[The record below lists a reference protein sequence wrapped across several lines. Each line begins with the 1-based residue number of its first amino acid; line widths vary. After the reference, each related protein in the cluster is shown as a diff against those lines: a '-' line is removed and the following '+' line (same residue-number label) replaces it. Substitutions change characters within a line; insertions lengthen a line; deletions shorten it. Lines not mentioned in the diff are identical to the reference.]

1 MVKRTISIALS
12 FVGLIVGAG
21 FASGQEIQQYFVS
34 YGTWGILGAIL
45 AAVIMA
51 ATGYTVLQLG
61 SYYMADEHNEVLS
74 GSLPTWVSKFLDL
87 AIIATLFCIGFV
99 MFAGAGENLKQ
110 QLGWPVWVGSVIM
123 LVLVLA
129 AGMLDVDKV
138 SAVIGGITP
147 FIIVFVVAAS
157 IYSFVDRSDSWGHL
171 SEVASSIPNSFPNF
185 ALSSL
190 NYVGLSLILSLS
202 MAIVIGGSH
211 LYPREAGWGGFFGGL
226 TFGILLTIS
235 AVALLCS
242 TATVKDDALP
252 MLSLVNNINGGLGW
266 VMAVVIYG
274 MIFNTAIGMFY
285 SLGRRL
291 SAKRPDKFRIIFF
304 TATLAGFVLSF
315 LGFKSLIATVYPAL
329 GYLGVFLIIV
339 LLIAWFRGHSRIED
353 EAERR
358 DRISELVERR
368 DNPKKRFTSRQR
380 RQLRHLVRAS
390 NIENA
395 ELREAVRK
403 ELDEE
408 SDDDSHDASS
418 DEKPSGDGG
427 SSAQGDSS
435 VSEAETH
442 GAVSGSES
450 SDNSGGRSG
459 SVPAS
464 TSD

>member
-1 MVKRTISIALS
+1 
-12 FVGLIVGAG
+12 
-21 FASGQEIQQYFVS
+21 
-34 YGTWGILGAIL
+34 
-45 AAVIMA
+45 
-51 ATGYTVLQLG
+51 
-61 SYYMADEHNEVLS
+61 
-74 GSLPTWVSKFLDL
+74 
-87 AIIATLFCIGFV
+87 
-99 MFAGAGENLKQ
+99 
-110 QLGWPVWVGSVIM
+110 
-123 LVLVLA
+123 
-129 AGMLDVDKV
+129 
-138 SAVIGGITP
+138 
-147 FIIVFVVAAS
+147 
-157 IYSFVDRSDSWGHL
+157 
-171 SEVASSIPNSFPNF
+171 
-185 ALSSL
+185 
-190 NYVGLSLILSLS
+190 
-202 MAIVIGGSH
+202 
-211 LYPREAGWGGFFGGL
+211 
-226 TFGILLTIS
+226 
-235 AVALLCS
+235 
-242 TATVKDDALP
+242 
-252 MLSLVNNINGGLGW
+252 
-266 VMAVVIYG
+266 
-274 MIFNTAIGMFY
+274 MFY

>member
-1 MVKRTISIALS
+1 
-12 FVGLIVGAG
+12 
-21 FASGQEIQQYFVS
+21 
-34 YGTWGILGAIL
+34 
-45 AAVIMA
+45 
-51 ATGYTVLQLG
+51 
-61 SYYMADEHNEVLS
+61 
-74 GSLPTWVSKFLDL
+74 
-87 AIIATLFCIGFV
+87 

-157 IYSFVDRSDSWGHL
+157 IYSFVDRSESWGHL

-190 NYVGLSLILSLS
+190 NYVGLSLILSVSL
-202 MAIVIGGSH
+202 AIVSGCSH

-252 MLSLVNNINGGLGW
+252 MLSLVNNINGALGW

-274 MIFNTAIGMFY
+274 TLFKNAIGIF
-285 SLGRRL
+285 SHVGRRL
-291 SAKRPDKFRIIFF
+291 SAKCPDKFRIIFVG
-304 TATLAGFVLSF
+304 TTLAGFVLSF

-368 DNPKKRFTSRQR
+368 DNPKKRFTSKQR

-408 SDDDSHDASS
+408 SDNDSHDATSDDKSS
-418 DEKPSGDGG
+418 GNQETSTQGESF
-427 SSAQGDSS
+427 SSETG
-435 VSEAETH
+435 TH
-442 GAVSGSES
+442 GDTSGSQS
-450 SDNSGGRSG
+450 TGNSGGRSG

>member
-1 MVKRTISIALS
+1 
-12 FVGLIVGAG
+12 
-21 FASGQEIQQYFVS
+21 
-34 YGTWGILGAIL
+34 
-45 AAVIMA
+45 
-51 ATGYTVLQLG
+51 
-61 SYYMADEHNEVLS
+61 
-74 GSLPTWVSKFLDL
+74 
-87 AIIATLFCIGFV
+87 
-99 MFAGAGENLKQ
+99 
-110 QLGWPVWVGSVIM
+110 
-123 LVLVLA
+123 
-129 AGMLDVDKV
+129 
-138 SAVIGGITP
+138 
-147 FIIVFVVAAS
+147 
-157 IYSFVDRSDSWGHL
+157 
-171 SEVASSIPNSFPNF
+171 
-185 ALSSL
+185 
-190 NYVGLSLILSLS
+190 
-202 MAIVIGGSH
+202 
-211 LYPREAGWGGFFGGL
+211 
-226 TFGILLTIS
+226 
-235 AVALLCS
+235 
-242 TATVKDDALP
+242 

-291 SAKRPDKFRIIFF
+291 SAKRPDKFRIIFI

-368 DNPKKRFTSRQR
+368 DNPKKRFTSKQR

-418 DEKPSGDGG
+418 DEKPSGDGDHLHRAIHP
-427 SSAQGDSS
+427 SLRLKRMVRSP
-435 VSEAETH
+435 
-442 GAVSGSES
+442 AVNRVITPVGVRES
-450 SDNSGGRSG
+450 CQRRRRIR
-459 SVPAS
+459 
-464 TSD
+464 